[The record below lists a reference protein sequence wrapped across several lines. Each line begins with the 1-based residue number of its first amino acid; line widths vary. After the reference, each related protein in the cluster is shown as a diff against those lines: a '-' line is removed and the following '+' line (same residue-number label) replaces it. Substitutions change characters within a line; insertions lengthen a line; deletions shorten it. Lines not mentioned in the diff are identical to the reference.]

1 MERTW
6 RWIPADQVRA
16 LGPTADQRA
25 RGRLRDWWE
34 RFQGTTDHEIDV
46 APEQDRLGP
55 LEARRLEA
63 LTPVPDRSA
72 QRAAL
77 STLRG
82 GRTRT
87 VLLRPDDRSWDA
99 VLDETR
105 VGDPARL
112 APPDEPPLGEGLPRP
127 AEAMIRDAAWLHV
140 SRLERW
146 WLRHH
151 DGLGALRGLLA
162 ALAARDGPW
171 MLDVAPWAW
180 AWMRRVLPEA
190 RALPAALATAPLDG
204 DALVAWFGEGSA
216 TAVRLREGGGAPNA
230 ATYHALARRA
240 RGAPGVACAIW
251 QACLRDGA
259 EADADV
265 DAEADPSDATA
276 DAAAAGEAEK
286 RDTPRGPTVWMRAPH
301 RVELP
306 SAASLA
312 RHDLMV
318 LHAALLHG
326 GASDAVLRRASGLGA
341 AEVRAARSACEARDL
356 LERDEEGRVRL
367 RPAALPSVSDRLS
380 DEGFAREAS

>member
-6 RWIPADQVRA
+6 RWMPADQVRA
-16 LGPTADQRA
+16 VGPTADQRA

-34 RFQGTTDHEIDV
+34 RFRGTTDHEIDV
-46 APEQDRLGP
+46 APAQDRLGP
-55 LEARRLEA
+55 LEARRLKA
-63 LTPVPDRSA
+63 LTPELDRFA

-87 VLLRPDDRSWDA
+87 VLLRPDDRGWDA

-112 APPDEPPLGEGLPRP
+112 VPPDAPPLGEGLPRP
-127 AEAMIRDAAWLHV
+127 AEAMVRDAPWLHV

-151 DGLGALRGLLA
+151 DGLGALRGLLG
-162 ALAARDGPW
+162 ALAVRDGPW

-190 RALPAALATAPLDG
+190 RALPAALAPAPLDG

-216 TAVRLREGGGAPNA
+216 TAVRLREGGGAPDA

-240 RGAPGVACAIW
+240 RGAPGVALAIW

-259 EADADV
+259 EAEAETDADRG
-265 DAEADPSDATA
+265 DAASDAAVQGTGEEQ
-276 DAAAAGEAEK
+276 DA
-286 RDTPRGPTVWMRAPH
+286 PRGPTVWMRAPH

-312 RHDLMV
+312 RHDLLV
-318 LHAALLHG
+318 LHAALVHG
-326 GASDAVLRRASGLGA
+326 GASDAVLRRASGMGA
-341 AEVRAARSACEARDL
+341 AEVRAARSACEARGL
-356 LERDEEGRVRL
+356 LEQDEDGRVHVRA
-367 RPAALPSVSDRLS
+367 AALPSISDRLS
-380 DEGFAREAS
+380 DEGFARWAS